1 MKTLTAIFLL
11 MLSVSLL
18 SGEQTPKFKGS
29 GSLGWINGAT
39 LGMSVKTS
47 AKPNREHY
55 VNAIFY
61 TRDSLWY
68 AGLNFEQRFYHSKHF
83 YTLLT
88 TGLDYIE
95 MVNAFG
101 DPGGGNS
108 GDADR
113 YGSLLLP
120 HVTVG
125 LGYQTPLTNDIN
137 VFIEWDVGI
146 KASISNINIGFTF

>member
-1 MKTLTAIFLL
+1 MKILTAIVMF

-29 GSLGWINGAT
+29 GSFGWINGAT

-47 AKPNREHY
+47 AKPNREQY
-55 VNAIFY
+55 VNAIYY

-88 TGLDYIE
+88 AGFDYIE
-95 MVNAFG
+95 MIDIFG

-108 GDADR
+108 GDSDDH
-113 YGSLLLP
+113 GSLLLP

-125 LGYQTPLTNDIN
+125 LGYQIPLTDDVN

-146 KASISNINIGFTF
+146 KASITNINIGLTF